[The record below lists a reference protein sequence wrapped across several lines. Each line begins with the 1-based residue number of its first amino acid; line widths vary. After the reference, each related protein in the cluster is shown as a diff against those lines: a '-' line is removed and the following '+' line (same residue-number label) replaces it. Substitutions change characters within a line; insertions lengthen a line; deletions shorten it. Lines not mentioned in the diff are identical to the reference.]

1 MIALVLLAV
10 IGRYAVI
17 AVPTNG
23 SDAHA
28 VLLDRWTGRTT
39 PAATPV
45 QAPAFTYCWPAMP
58 LSPTDQLHL
67 NTAAGLLRIGEP
79 MDAWRELE
87 CIAPANLVRT
97 ETLTIDTPHH

>member
-1 MIALVLLAV
+1 
-10 IGRYAVI
+10 
-17 AVPTNG
+17 
-23 SDAHA
+23 
-28 VLLDRWTGRTT
+28 
-39 PAATPV
+39 
-45 QAPAFTYCWPAMP
+45 MP